1 MYKKIMEFWT
11 SEREASGLVKPP
23 PAFEEDVANYLS
35 SLEGGPGNY
44 ATLRAA
50 EAARVR
56 RMVEELRLIRKAK
69 ICEALVSG
77 GLNEDLLM
85 PTEGGAIPAKKDAPA
100 AGASEPTKRILTR
113 LLRDVP
119 SFVGVDLKTYGP
131 YKSEDVVLLPAQNA
145 EALIK
150 RGLATEIR
158 KG

>member
-1 MYKKIMEFWT
+1 MYRKIMEFWT

-23 PAFEEDVANYLS
+23 PAFEDDVAGYIS
-35 SLEGGPGNY
+35 SLEAGTGNY
-44 ATLRAA
+44 ASLRAA
-50 EAARVR
+50 EASRAR

-77 GLNEDLLM
+77 ELNEELLM
-85 PTEGGAIPAKKDAPA
+85 PSEGGAILARKGAPA
-100 AGASEPTKRILTR
+100 AGAPEPAKRILTR